1 MNALHFDRNLSAA
14 SLTCLIDS
22 PAFTKYLCFPPPG
35 FSCWDAS
42 PHSEVPTGP
51 LADQSSPSCALV
63 SPPSQWD
70 WVPEDPLC
78 SGHKGMWNFAVPSWD
93 SQTLNGVWVGQ
104 GSGQK
109 DTECAG
115 NGWQPQALSCF
126 LVTPHLCWCPF
137 TEGRNPGPNDASLGR
152 MGSCYLPGTGPL
164 RSRKD
169 QFVRLFVG

>member
-42 PHSEVPTGP
+42 PHS
-51 LADQSSPSCALV
+51 
-63 SPPSQWD
+63 
-70 WVPEDPLC
+70 EDPLC